1 MTGMNP
7 DDLEFASNST
17 EAVLKSVPFAGH
29 FILVICVAFLF
40 IALLWANFATLDEIT
55 HSQGKVIPSTS
66 LQVVQNLEGGVVKEI
81 LIQEGDDVEKDQVLM
96 IIDDTQAASS
106 VKENEVKVDSLKA
119 KIVRLVAETQGKMPV
134 FPDSL
139 IQRAPNAVDS
149 ETDLYESRQKEL
161 EVQVNISIEDQKAK
175 KQQLTEAMG
184 RMDQLQKNAD
194 LAKKEL
200 SLNRPLLAEGV
211 VSEVD
216 ILKLERA
223 MNDAGGELEA
233 NKLAIPRL
241 QADIDQSNQR
251 IQETTAKFRN
261 QAQDELSQSIAQLK
275 QLSESSNALADRLH
289 RTMVRSPVKGTVN
302 QLFIHTVGGI
312 IKPGA
317 DLVEVVPLE
326 DNLLVEAN
334 VKPADVAGLRPGLP
348 VMVKLT
354 AYDFSIYG
362 GLKGTLDHISA
373 DTIKGEKGE
382 VYYEIRVKT
391 ELSYLE
397 HNGKKFPIK
406 PGMAANVDIL
416 TGKKTVLDYL
426 FKPIL
431 KAKQQALTER

>member
-1 MTGMNP
+1 MTMDPN
-7 DDLEFASNST
+7 DLQFASNST

-29 FILVICVAFLF
+29 MILVICVTFLF
-40 IALLWANFATLDEIT
+40 VSIVWANFATLDEIT
-55 HSQGKVIPSTS
+55 HAQGKVIPSSS

-81 LIQEGDDVEKDQVLM
+81 LVREGDDVEKDQVLM

-106 VKENEVKVDSLKA
+106 VQENQVKIDSLKA
-119 KIVRLVAETQGKMPV
+119 KIVRLVAETQGKPPV

-139 IQRAPNAVDS
+139 LQEAPSAVQS
-149 ETDLYESRQKEL
+149 ESDLYQSRQKEL
-161 EVQVNISIEDQKAK
+161 EAQVNISMEDQKAK
-175 KQQLTEAMG
+175 TQQLTEAMG

-200 SLNRPLLAEGV
+200 NLNKPLLAEGV

-223 MNDAGGELEA
+223 ANDANGELEA

-241 QADIDQSNQR
+241 QADINQANQR
-251 IQETTAKFRN
+251 IQETTAKFTS

-275 QLSESSNALADRLH
+275 QLSEGSNALQDRLH

-302 QLFIHTVGGI
+302 QIFIHTVGGI

-326 DNLLVEAN
+326 DNLLVQAN
-334 VKPADVAGLRPGLP
+334 VKPADVAGLRPGLA

-391 ELSYLE
+391 ERNYLE
-397 HNGKKFPIK
+397 HNGKKLPIK
-406 PGMAANVDIL
+406 AGMAANVDIL

-431 KAKQQALTER
+431 KAKQDALTER